1 MGSLN
6 TIMQS
11 GNIHRIARATYEQR
25 TQERVGNNKLTAAKL
40 SLAEFSR
47 TLANQTRMRNAGKE
61 YNAAAT
67 RLSHELEQAGK
78 DRLNVQL
85 QHAEASGALQ
95 VQAAMAGV
103 GGSSVE
109 LMDNL
114 IDLQRAT
121 MEQDQQRAIDIMS
134 RSGREATATLISSA
148 ADSLNLQQSF
158 GQFDFAKDLAPKELQ
173 HKWLT
178 VAGVAVATYFG
189 GPQAGEAAADAA
201 VGEWKARNGDF
212 VGAGQSFG
220 GALKGAMS
228 AASDWNERGGTPW
241 FDAVRQK
248 GSRDRAL
255 DNNADKTGANVKGIT
270 KNKSYFK
277 WGGG

>member
-1 MGSLN
+1 MGSVN

-25 TQERVGNNKLTAAKL
+25 TQERVANNKLTAAKL

-61 YNAAAT
+61 YNAATT

-78 DRLNVQL
+78 DRLSVQL

-114 IDLQRAT
+114 IDSQRAT
-121 MEQDQQRAIDIMS
+121 MEQ
-134 RSGREATATLISSA
+134 
-148 ADSLNLQQSF
+148 
-158 GQFDFAKDLAPKELQ
+158 
-173 HKWLT
+173 
-178 VAGVAVATYFG
+178 Y
-189 GPQAGEAAADAA
+189 QA
-201 VGEWKARNGDF
+201 
-212 VGAGQSFG
+212 QC
-220 GALKGAMS
+220 
-228 AASDWNERGGTPW
+228 RGY
-241 FDAVRQK
+241 Q
-248 GSRDRAL
+248 L
-255 DNNADKTGANVKGIT
+255 L
-270 KNKSYFK
+270 
-277 WGGG
+277 